1 MFSAISARVSS
12 KLHDVLFSKFSCVCS
27 LNVTGEAVVGGFF
40 LYISFLGVLKQQ
52 SLSNINYV
60 SKVGGRWRGII
71 VLNMSVST
79 CSSVLAN
86 NPTVPSCSSV

>member
-40 LYISFLGVLKQQ
+40 SISFLGILKQQ

-60 SKVGGRWRGII
+60 SKVGGSWRGI